1 MATSSHVVFR
11 FPGGIVGD
19 LFHALN
25 LVWIKNHNLLAISRI
40 ELDRI
45 IALLFQFAR
54 FPFVATFW
62 SFIFHAADLHLCLN
76 DTAALGL
83 CANRLRFC
91 GLRRHGKVNG
101 PTTVAIRSGS
111 EARCQDGLARLR
123 TGLMVNCS
131 NPVLWRR
138 RCPLRVWRW
147 RRWLGSPSAAPP
159 VICWRG
165 WAQPPTSGAKVSTTI
180 PVPSASWVALATEL
194 WMVTP
199 AATIVPAADPTIC

>member
-45 IALLFQFAR
+45 IALLFQFA
-54 FPFVATFW
+54 
-62 SFIFHAADLHLCLN
+62 LN